1 MSRRERKR
9 RRERS
14 KGGAHRAV
22 FLTLG
27 VLFTTATIGILAVV
41 GWVIGIAASAPS
53 LSSLRP
59 KVQGAL
65 SVVYA
70 SDGHT
75 RLGFIQSSVLR
86 QPVAESQIPLAM
98 RQATVAIE
106 DRRFYQHGG
115 VDFEGIIRAGIRNFT
130 SHHTVQGGST
140 LTMQLI
146 RNLYTHDDAKTYAR
160 KIREAKLADDLEN
173 EHPGRAGKE
182 WILTKYLNNVPYGT
196 VGGQT
201 AYGVQAASRVFFDK
215 PASQLTLPE
224 AALLAGLPQAPS
236 EYNPFLDSHAAR
248 VRRNAVLR
256 QMLRSGYIT
265 ASQASQAESAP
276 LGTKKNRYFA
286 KRRESYFFDYVKQEL
301 VRKFGGAVVRRGGL
315 KVYTTVDLKWQQIAR
330 AAIAKELPYPGS
342 PSSALVAID
351 PSTGYIRAMASSQDY
366 LRSKFNLA
374 AQGHRQP
381 GSTFK
386 VMTLMTALRRGV
398 DPKATY
404 YTSKRLNFIDPVTKA
419 KIDVQTDDHHYYGR
433 ENLFEALVHSDNT
446 VYMQLGL
453 DMGPSN
459 VEQTAHDMGITS
471 KLDPYPSIS
480 LGGLTY
486 GVSPLEM
493 ARAYATVDN
502 GGTRIRPIAITKV
515 VFPDGHVD
523 TSIGQTTRKKEFTDG
538 QTYEAIKAM
547 EANVQRG
554 TGTRAQFQCTA
565 AGKTGTTSNFTDA
578 WFDGFTPKLVTAV
591 WVGFP
596 NSTASMTN
604 VPWAGGGGEM
614 FGGNAPAAIW
624 HDFMSAVNGP
634 HCTDF
639 PQPTQPF
646 QPIPFFGRYATTGT
660 PPNLPGTPSDGTTGG
675 YNGYTT
681 PATPTTPAPKK
692 KGNGGSKYP
701 PQLYSSPPQPA
712 PKTQTSPSDG
722 GTPPGQG
729 GTPPGQQVP
738 NVVGGIT
745 TTPSG

>member
-27 VLFTTATIGILAVV
+27 VLFTAGVIGILAVV
-41 GWVIGIAASAPS
+41 GWVIGIAESAPS
-53 LSSLRP
+53 LSSLKP
-59 KVQGAL
+59 KVEGAV

-86 QPVAESQIPLAM
+86 QPIPGSEMPKVM
-98 RQATVAIE
+98 REATVAIE
-106 DRRFYQHGG
+106 DRRFYEHSG
-115 VDFEGIIRAGIRNFT
+115 VDFQGIIRAGIRNLL

-160 KIREAKLADDLEN
+160 KIREAKLADDLESK
-173 EHPGRAGKE
+173 HPGRTGKE
-182 WILTKYLNNVPYGT
+182 WILSEYLNNVPYGT

-201 AYGVQAASRVFFDK
+201 AYGIQAAARVFFDK
-215 PASQLTLPE
+215 PASQLTLAE
-224 AALLAGLPQAPS
+224 SALLAGLPQAPS
-236 EYNPFLDSHAAR
+236 DYNPFLNPQAAQF
-248 VRRNAVLR
+248 RRNEVLR
-256 QMLRSGYIT
+256 QMLNSRYIT
-265 ASQASQAESAP
+265 AEQAAQAEAAP

-286 KRRESYFFDYVKQEL
+286 QRRESYFFDYVKQQL

-315 KVYTTVDLKWQQIAR
+315 KVYTTVDLRWQKIAR
-330 AAIAKELPYPGS
+330 NAIATELPYPGS

-351 PSTGYIRAMASSQDY
+351 PQTGYIRAMASSEDY
-366 LRSKFNLA
+366 LQSKFNLA

-398 DPKATY
+398 DPKATTY
-404 YTSKRLNFIDPVTKA
+404 VSKPLNFIDPVTKA

-433 ENLFEALVHSDNT
+433 ETLFEALVHSDNT

-453 DMGPSN
+453 DMGPQN

-471 KLDPYPSIS
+471 PLDPYPSIA
-480 LGGLTY
+480 LGGLKY

-502 GGTRIRPIAITKV
+502 GGTRIKPIAITKV

-523 TSIGQTTRKKEFTDG
+523 TSIGQTTRTKEFTDG
-538 QTYEAIKAM
+538 QTYEAVKAM

-596 NSTASMTN
+596 NTTASMTN
-604 VPWAGGGGEM
+604 VSWAQGGGEM

-624 HDFMSAVNGP
+624 HDFMSVVNGP
-634 HCTDF
+634 HCAQF
-639 PQPTQPF
+639 PQPTEPF
-646 QPIPFFGRYATTGT
+646 VPVPFFGHYAMSGT
-660 PPNLPGTPSDGTTGG
+660 PPNLPGTPSDNGYGG
-675 YNGYTT
+675 YSQS
-681 PATPTTPAPKK
+681 PSSPTSGTA

-712 PKTQTSPSDG
+712 PKTTPPGHG

-729 GTPPGQQVP
+729 GGVAPPP
-738 NVVGGIT
+738 TGGGTT
-745 TTPSG
+745 TTPTTP

>member
-1 MSRRERKR
+1 MSRRERHR

-27 VLFTTATIGILAVV
+27 VLVTGSVIGALAVV
-41 GWVIGIAASAPS
+41 GYVIGIAASAPS
-53 LSSLRP
+53 LSSLKPRTE
-59 KVQGAL
+59 GAV
-65 SVVYA
+65 SIVYA
-70 SDGHT
+70 SDGRT

-86 QPVAESQIPLAM
+86 QPIPEAAM
-98 RQATVAIE
+98 PLSVRQATVAIE
-106 DRRFYQHGG
+106 DRRFYQHKG
-115 VDFEGIIRAGIRNFT
+115 VDFEGIIRAGIKNIT
-130 SHHTVQGGST
+130 SHHEVQGGST

-146 RNLYTHDDAKTYAR
+146 RNLYTQDRSKSYKR
-160 KIREAKLADDLEN
+160 KIREAKLADDLESV
-173 EHPGRAGKE
+173 HPGRTGKE

-201 AYGVQAASRVFFDK
+201 AYGIQAASRIFFDK
-215 PASQLTLPE
+215 PASQLTIPE
-224 AALLAGLPQAPS
+224 SALLAGLPQAPS
-236 EYNPFLDSHAAR
+236 EYNPFLNPQAAR
-248 VRRNAVLR
+248 VRRNQVLR
-256 QMLRSGYIT
+256 QMANSRYIT
-265 ASQASQAESAP
+265 AAQAARYEAAG
-276 LGTKKNRYFA
+276 LGAKKNRYFA
-286 KRRESYFFDYVKQEL
+286 QRRESYFFDYVKQEL

-342 PSSALVAID
+342 PSAALVAID
-351 PSTGYIRAMASSQDY
+351 PQTGYVRAMASSQDY
-366 LRSKFNLA
+366 GQSKFNLA

-398 DPKATY
+398 DPKSTTY
-404 YTSKRLNFIDPVTKA
+404 DSHRLNFIDPATKA
-419 KIDVQTDDHHYYGR
+419 KIDVSTDDNVYRGR

-453 DMGPSN
+453 DMGPAN
-459 VEQTAHDMGITS
+459 VERTAYDMGITS

-502 GGTRIRPIAITKV
+502 GGTRIKPIAITKV
-515 VFPDGHVD
+515 VLPGGKVD
-523 TSIGQTTRKKEFTDG
+523 TTIGQTTRKKVFTDG

-547 EANVQRG
+547 EANIQRG
-554 TGTRAQFQCTA
+554 TGTRAQLACPA
-565 AGKTGTTSNFTDA
+565 AGKTGTTSSFTDA
-578 WFDGFTPKLVTAV
+578 WFDGFTPKLVSAV

-596 NSTASMTN
+596 NTTASMTN
-604 VPWAGGGGEM
+604 VAWAGGGGEM

-624 HDFMSAVNGP
+624 HDFMSTVIGP
-634 HCTDF
+634 HCSQW

-646 QPIPFFGRYATTGT
+646 VAAPFFGHYSTSGT
-660 PPNLPGTPSDGTTGG
+660 PPNVPGTPGSGQSGGT
-675 YNGYTT
+675 YVP
-681 PATPTTPAPKK
+681 PATSTPAPAHKK
-692 KGNGGSKYP
+692 VNGGSKYP

-712 PKTQTSPSDG
+712 PKTS
-722 GTPPGQG
+722 TPPGQG
-729 GTPPGQQVP
+729 GTPPGQLPAGTGVAGGTTVP
-738 NVVGGIT
+738 TG
-745 TTPSG
+745 